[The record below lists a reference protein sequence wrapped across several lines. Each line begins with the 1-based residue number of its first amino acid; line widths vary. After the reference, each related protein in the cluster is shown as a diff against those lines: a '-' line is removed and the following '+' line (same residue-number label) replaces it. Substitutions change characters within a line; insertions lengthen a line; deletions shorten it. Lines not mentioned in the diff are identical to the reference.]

1 MEKDKSILQ
10 GEKVAVGYHK
20 GKDIHWVA
28 RDLSF
33 SLRAGQLVCLLGPN
47 GVGKSTLIKAIMGQ
61 KLPMKGQISYKGEPI
76 RQLSSQ
82 EMAKKVSVVL
92 TDRISPGNLAVRQ
105 LVELGRIPFTNWVG
119 TIAEEDKK
127 VIDLAIEGTKIGYL
141 ADKKVAELSDGQLQK
156 TMIARALAQDGELMI
171 LDEPTA
177 HLDLVNRL
185 EIMQLLR
192 EIAHARGKAIL
203 VVTHD
208 LDIAVETAE
217 KFWLMPCSGPW
228 ISGTP
233 EDLILSGEINELL
246 PSGKFHFNPATGK
259 IQSSIPLDEPHIEGP
274 KEVVQWLELALRKR
288 NLVVDKKIRITASK
302 DPVSF
307 LVENAGKSTQVNTV
321 KEVLDA
327 LMS

>member
-61 KLPMKGQISYKGEPI
+61 KLPMKGQISYKGEPL

-92 TDRISPGNLAVRQ
+92 TDRISPGNLTVRQ
-105 LVELGRIPFTNWVG
+105 LVALGRIPFTNWLG
-119 TIAEEDKK
+119 GMSEEDES
-127 VIDLAIEGTKIGYL
+127 VIEAAIHATKIDYL
-141 ADKKVAELSDGQLQK
+141 EHKKVAELSDGQLQK

-177 HLDLVNRL
+177 HLDLINRM
-185 EIMQLLR
+185 EIMLLLR
-192 EIAHARGKAIL
+192 QIAHTRNKAIL

-208 LDIAVETAE
+208 LTLAAQMDRALT
-217 KFWLMPCSGPW
+217 
-228 ISGTP
+228 
-233 EDLILSGEINELL
+233 LSEGRLVRTEL
-246 PSGKFHFNPATGK
+246 
-259 IQSSIPLDEPHIEGP
+259 
-274 KEVVQWLELALRKR
+274 
-288 NLVVDKKIRITASK
+288 
-302 DPVSF
+302 
-307 LVENAGKSTQVNTV
+307 
-321 KEVLDA
+321 
-327 LMS
+327 